1 MKKLISLSDNVN
13 EMLVLHAKE
22 NNSTQSKVV
31 EVAISLY
38 LSMYKSANAIAQT
51 LEVMKNDQPAAAV
64 KKKRKSNLKFS
75 GNQNSILTYY

>member
-51 LEVMKNDQPAAAV
+51 LEVMKNDQPAVAV
-64 KKKRKSNLKFS
+64 KKKR
-75 GNQNSILTYY
+75 